1 MVSTRKG
8 VYESDPRAAM
18 KTRNKRKQ
26 VDELTRALRDIPA
39 HVDAATEQHDTPDEY
54 DWVTDLMNTREAP
67 DQDNTGSKDT
77 INSSGPSSM
86 PSISTTREKQ
96 QMTSHAAPDDPK
108 AFNVDL
114 HHTDRGFAHI
124 ENGIVVIP
132 IHVYVASEAA
142 SGPLLEWAE
151 VSLDQER
158 IYVRYKFALE
168 AGLVTNLREF
178 YALPEDHG
186 AKVGPTSFNQQ
197 LFFSAG
203 LLYQARSIFIDEGFR
218 APA

>member
-26 VDELTRALRDIPA
+26 VDELTRSLQDTPA
-39 HVDAATEQHDTPDEY
+39 HIETATEQQDTPDEY
-54 DWVTDLMNTREAP
+54 DWVTDLMNTREVP
-67 DQDNTGSKDT
+67 DQNNTGSKTT
-77 INSSGPSSM
+77 INSSGSSSM
-86 PSISTTREKQ
+86 LSISTTQEEHQ
-96 QMTSHAAPDDPK
+96 LTNFAAPAVPK
-108 AFNVDL
+108 TFNVDS
-114 HHTDRGFAHI
+114 HHTDRGFAHV
-124 ENGIVVIP
+124 ENGIIVIP
-132 IHVYVASEAA
+132 THVYVASEAA
-142 SGPLLEWAE
+142 SGLFLEWAE

-168 AGLVTNLREF
+168 AGIVTNLREF

-203 LLYQARSIFIDEGFR
+203 LLYQARSILIDEGFR